1 MRVTRNTLILNSAT
15 SVCGVLVFVVFQC
28 LLIEGMR
35 VGHNTLTLNSA
46 YTPSA
51 TSVCGLLV
59 FVGFQCLLIEGTR
72 VTRNTFWVFV
82 NNEKVDMNYASAA
95 SSP

>member
-1 MRVTRNTLILNSAT
+1 MPINIPSAT

-28 LLIEGMR
+28 LPIEGNESW
-35 VGHNTLTLNSA
+35 HNTLTLNSA
-46 YTPSA
+46 YIPSA

-72 VTRNTFWVFV
+72 VTRNTFCAFV
-82 NNEKVDMNYASAA
+82 NNEK
-95 SSP
+95 